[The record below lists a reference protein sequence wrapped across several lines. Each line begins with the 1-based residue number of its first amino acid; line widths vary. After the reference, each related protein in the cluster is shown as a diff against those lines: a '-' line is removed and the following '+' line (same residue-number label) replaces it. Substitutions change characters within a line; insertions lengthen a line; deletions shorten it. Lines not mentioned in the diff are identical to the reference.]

1 MVYLSTSASVYVV
14 NTSSHVVDRT
24 KTAAKCKELK
34 TDRAK
39 RVKLSFF
46 VVIYAKFTRS
56 CSRGR
61 ASERASERLNIYKK
75 ILTLVAGN

>member
-1 MVYLSTSASVYVV
+1 MVNLSTSASVYVA
-14 NTSSHVVDRT
+14 NTSFHVVDRT
-24 KTAAKCKELK
+24 KTAAKCKKLK

-39 RVKLSFF
+39 RVKLLFF

-61 ASERASERLNIYKK
+61 ASERTSD
-75 ILTLVAGN
+75 